1 MAVPEI
7 LLYLIGGIILLFVG
21 AEGLVRGSSSL
32 ALKLGISPL
41 IIGLTIVGFATSS
54 PELVVSIRAAF
65 LDSSEIVLG
74 NVIGSNIA
82 NIALIL
88 GCAALIKPLKVNVD
102 VIRKEVPIL
111 IGVSIL
117 LIIFILIDR
126 EIGFADGIIFI
137 AGILVYII
145 VSIIFA
151 KKEKNVNAEII
162 YENEFQSN
170 FRTPLLILLIVA
182 GAAFLVFG
190 ANIFLKSAIALSR
203 LFGMSDV
210 VIGLTVVAIGTSLP
224 ELITSVVAAFRNK
237 ADIAIGNAVGSSIFN
252 ILFILGITAVILPIS
267 AIGISE
273 LDLGVMLITAFILLP
288 ISIRG
293 YKINRVEG
301 LILLSGYLF
310 YIYFLLPS

>member
-1 MAVPEI
+1 MTTPEI
-7 LLYLIGGIILLFVG
+7 IIYLSGGIILLFVG

-32 ALKLGISPL
+32 ALNLGISPL
-41 IIGLTIVGFATSS
+41 VIGLTIVGFATSS
-54 PELVVSIRAAF
+54 PELVVSIRAAIIGN
-65 LDSSEIVLG
+65 SEIVLG

-117 LIIFILIDR
+117 LIIIILIDG
-126 EIGFADGIIFI
+126 EVGFVDGIIFI

-145 VSIIFA
+145 VSIVFA

-170 FRTPLLILLIVA
+170 FKTPLLILLIIA
-182 GAAFLVFG
+182 GAVILVFG
-190 ANIFLKSAIALSR
+190 ANIFLKSAIALSK
-203 LFGMSDV
+203 LFGMSDAL
-210 VIGLTVVAIGTSLP
+210 IGLTVVAIGTSLP
-224 ELITSVVAAFRNK
+224 ELITSVVAAFKNK

-252 ILFILGITAVILPIS
+252 ILFILGVTAVIMPISSRGIGYIDLGVLMLTAVIL
-267 AIGISE
+267 
-273 LDLGVMLITAFILLP
+273 LP
-288 ISIRG
+288 MSFRG
-293 YKINRVEG
+293 YRINRVEG
-301 LILLSGYLF
+301 LILLLGYIL
-310 YIYFLLPS
+310 YIYQLLPV

>member
-1 MAVPEI
+1 MTTPEI
-7 LLYLIGGIILLFVG
+7 IIYLLGGIILLFAG

-32 ALKLGISPL
+32 ALNLGISPL
-41 IIGLTIVGFATSS
+41 VIGLTIVGFATSS
-54 PELVVSIRAAF
+54 PELVVSIRAAIIGN
-65 LDSSEIVLG
+65 SEIVLG

-117 LIIFILIDR
+117 LIIILIDG
-126 EIGFADGIIFI
+126 EVGFFDGIIFI

-145 VSIIFA
+145 VSIVFA

-170 FRTPLLILLIVA
+170 FKTPLLILLIIT
-182 GAAFLVFG
+182 GAVFLVFG
-190 ANIFLKSAIALSR
+190 ANIFLKSAIALSK
-203 LFGMSDV
+203 LFGMSDAL
-210 VIGLTVVAIGTSLP
+210 IGLTVVAIGTSLP
-224 ELITSVVAAFRNK
+224 ELITSVVAAFKNK

-252 ILFILGITAVILPIS
+252 ILFILGVTAVIMPISSRGISYIDLGVLMLTAVIL
-267 AIGISE
+267 
-273 LDLGVMLITAFILLP
+273 LP
-288 ISIRG
+288 MSFRG
-293 YKINRVEG
+293 YRINRVEG
-301 LILLSGYLF
+301 LILLLGYIL
-310 YIYFLLPS
+310 YIYQLLPV

>member
-1 MAVPEI
+1 MTTPEI
-7 LLYLIGGIILLFVG
+7 IIYLLGGIILLFAG

-32 ALKLGISPL
+32 ALKIGISPL
-41 IIGLTIVGFATSS
+41 VIGLTIVGFATSS
-54 PELVVSIRAAF
+54 PELVVSIRAAIIGN
-65 LDSSEIVLG
+65 SEIVLG

-117 LIIFILIDR
+117 LIIILIDG
-126 EIGFADGIIFI
+126 EVGFVDGIIFI

-145 VSIIFA
+145 VSIVFA

-170 FRTPLLILLIVA
+170 FKTPLLILLIVI
-182 GAAFLVFG
+182 GAALLVFG
-190 ANIFLKSAIALSR
+190 ANIFLKSAIALSK
-203 LFGMSDV
+203 LFGMSDA

-224 ELITSVVAAFRNK
+224 ELITSIVAAFRNK

-252 ILFILGITAVILPIS
+252 IMFILGITAIILPIS
-267 AIGISE
+267 AKGISN
-273 LDLGVMLITAFILLP
+273 LDLGVMMVTAFILLP

-301 LILLSGYLF
+301 LILLSGYLL
-310 YIYFLLPS
+310 YIYFLIPS

>member
-1 MAVPEI
+1 MTTPEI
-7 LLYLIGGIILLFVG
+7 IFYLLGGIILLFAG

-41 IIGLTIVGFATSS
+41 VIGLTIVGFATSS
-54 PELVVSIRAAF
+54 PELVVSIRAAIIGN
-65 LDSSEIVLG
+65 SEIVLG

-117 LIIFILIDR
+117 LIIILIDG
-126 EIGFADGIIFI
+126 EVGFIDGIIFI
-137 AGILVYII
+137 TGILVYII
-145 VSIIFA
+145 VSIVIA

-162 YENEFQSN
+162 YEKEFQSN
-170 FRTPLLILLIVA
+170 FKTQLLILLVVI
-182 GAAFLVFG
+182 GAALLVFG
-190 ANIFLKSAIALSR
+190 ANIFLKSAIALSK
-203 LFGMSDV
+203 LFGMSDAL
-210 VIGLTVVAIGTSLP
+210 IGLTVVAIGTSLP
-224 ELITSVVAAFRNK
+224 ELITSVVASLKNK

-252 ILFILGITAVILPIS
+252 VLFILGVTAVIMPISARGIGHIDLGVLILTAVIL
-267 AIGISE
+267 
-273 LDLGVMLITAFILLP
+273 LP
-288 ISIRG
+288 MSFRG

-301 LILLSGYLF
+301 LILLLGYIL
-310 YIYFLLPS
+310 YIYQLLPV

>member
-1 MAVPEI
+1 MTVPEI
-7 LLYLIGGIILLFVG
+7 LLHLIGGIILLFVG

-54 PELVVSIRAAF
+54 PELVVSLKAAF

-111 IGVSIL
+111 IGLSIL
-117 LIIFILIDR
+117 LIVIILIDR

-137 AGILVYII
+137 GGILVYII
-145 VSIIFA
+145 VSILFA

-170 FRTPLLILLIVA
+170 FKTPLLILLIVT
-182 GAAFLVFG
+182 GAALLVLG
-190 ANIFLKSAIALSR
+190 ANIFLKSAITLSK
-203 LFGMSDV
+203 LFGMSDA

-224 ELITSVVAAFRNK
+224 ELITSVVAAFKNK

-301 LILLSGYLF
+301 LILLSGYLL

>member
-1 MAVPEI
+1 MTTPEI
-7 LLYLIGGIILLFVG
+7 IIYLLGGIILLFSG

-32 ALKLGISPL
+32 ALKIGISPL
-41 IIGLTIVGFATSS
+41 VIGLTIVGFATSS

-65 LDSSEIVLG
+65 IGSSEIVLG

-88 GCAALIKPLKVNVD
+88 GCAALIKPLKVNID

-117 LIIFILIDR
+117 LIIILFDG
-126 EIGFADGIIFI
+126 EVGFVDGIIFI

-145 VSIIFA
+145 VSIVFA

-170 FRTPLLILLIVA
+170 FKTPLLILLIVI
-182 GAAFLVFG
+182 GAALLVFG
-190 ANIFLKSAIALSR
+190 ANIFLKSAIALSK
-203 LFGMSDV
+203 LFGMSDA

-224 ELITSVVAAFRNK
+224 ELITSAVASLKNK

-267 AIGISE
+267 AKGISN
-273 LDLGVMLITAFILLP
+273 LDLGVMMITAIILLP

-293 YKINRVEG
+293 YKIKRVEG
-301 LILLSGYLF
+301 LILLSGYLL
-310 YIYFLLPS
+310 YIYFLIPS

>member
-1 MAVPEI
+1 MTTPEI
-7 LLYLIGGIILLFVG
+7 IIYLLGGIILLFAG

-41 IIGLTIVGFATSS
+41 VIGLTIVGFATSS
-54 PELVVSIRAAF
+54 PELVVSIRAAVIGN
-65 LDSSEIVLG
+65 SEIVLG

-88 GCAALIKPLKVNVD
+88 GCAALIKPLRVNVD

-117 LIIFILIDR
+117 LIIILTDG
-126 EIGFADGIIFI
+126 EVGFVDGIIFI

-145 VSIIFA
+145 VSIVFA

-170 FRTPLLILLIVA
+170 FKTPLLVLLILT
-182 GAAFLVFG
+182 GAVLLVFG
-190 ANIFLKSAIALSR
+190 ANIFLKSAIALSK
-203 LFGMSDV
+203 LLGMSDA

-224 ELITSVVAAFRNK
+224 ELITSVVASIRNK

-252 ILFILGITAVILPIS
+252 ILFILGVTAVIMPIT
-267 AIGISE
+267 ARGIGYI
-273 LDLGVMLITAFILLP
+273 DLGVMMLTAVIILP
-288 ISIRG
+288 MSFRG

-301 LILLSGYLF
+301 LILLFGYII
-310 YIYFLLPS
+310 YIYLLLPV

>member
-1 MAVPEI
+1 MAIPEI
-7 LLYLIGGIILLFVG
+7 ILYLLSGIVLLFAG

-41 IIGLTIVGFATSS
+41 VIGLTIVGFATSS
-54 PELVVSIRAAF
+54 PELVVSIRAA
-65 LDSSEIVLG
+65 LIGSSEIVLG

-117 LIIFILIDR
+117 LIIILIDG
-126 EIGFADGIIFI
+126 EVGFVDGFIFI

-145 VSIIFA
+145 VSILFA

-162 YENEFQSN
+162 YKNEFQSN
-170 FRTPLLILLIVA
+170 FKTPLLILLIVT
-182 GAAFLVFG
+182 GAALLIFG
-190 ANIFLKSAIALSR
+190 ANIFLKSAIALSK
-203 LFGMSDV
+203 LFGMSDA

-224 ELITSVVAAFRNK
+224 ELITSVVAAFKNK

-252 ILFILGITAVILPIS
+252 ILFILGITAIILPIS

-273 LDLGVMLITAFILLP
+273 LDLGVMMVTAFILLP

-301 LILLSGYLF
+301 LILLSGYLL
-310 YIYFLLPS
+310 YIYFLLPA

>member
-1 MAVPEI
+1 MTTPEI
-7 LLYLIGGIILLFVG
+7 IIYLLGGIILLFAG

-41 IIGLTIVGFATSS
+41 VIGLTIVGFATSS
-54 PELVVSIRAAF
+54 PELVVSIRAAVIGN
-65 LDSSEIVLG
+65 SEIVLG

-88 GCAALIKPLKVNVD
+88 GCAALIKPLRVNVD

-117 LIIFILIDR
+117 LIIILIDG
-126 EIGFADGIIFI
+126 EVGFVDGIIFI

-145 VSIIFA
+145 VSIVFA

-170 FRTPLLILLIVA
+170 FKTHLLVLLILT
-182 GAAFLVFG
+182 GAVLLVFG
-190 ANIFLKSAIALSR
+190 ANIFLKSAIALSK
-203 LFGMSDV
+203 LLGMSDA

-224 ELITSVVAAFRNK
+224 ELITSVVASIRNK

-252 ILFILGITAVILPIS
+252 ILFILGVTAVIMPIT
-267 AIGISE
+267 ARGIGYI
-273 LDLGVMLITAFILLP
+273 DLGVMMLTAVIILP
-288 ISIRG
+288 MSFRG

-301 LILLSGYLF
+301 LILLFGYII
-310 YIYFLLPS
+310 YIYLLLPV